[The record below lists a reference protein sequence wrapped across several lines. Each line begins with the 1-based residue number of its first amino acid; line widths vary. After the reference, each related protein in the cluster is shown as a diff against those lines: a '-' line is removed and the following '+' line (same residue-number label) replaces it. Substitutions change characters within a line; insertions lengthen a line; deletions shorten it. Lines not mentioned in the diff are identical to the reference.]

1 MALILTVI
9 GVLLVLLAAEH
20 LARHTNLHAE
30 LTRKF
35 VHMIVGTFVA
45 FWPFFLTW
53 REIELLSLAFLAVV
67 VISVKFTIFKSIHT
81 VPRRAFGEISFAMVI
96 GFLALFSSSAEIFMA
111 AMLCLSIGDA
121 LAAIVGL
128 LYGENNQ
135 YKVFGKT
142 KSVAGSAAFFV
153 TTVLVM
159 VLYVTITSNS
169 ASIMNL
175 FVIPVLATVTENVA
189 VNGSDNLIMPL
200 LIALMLGG
208 TA

>member
-1 MALILTVI
+1 MTLVLTVV
-9 GVLLVLLAAEH
+9 GVLAVLLIAEH

-45 FWPFFLTW
+45 FWPFFLSW
-53 REIELLSLAFLAVV
+53 HQIELLSMAFLAVILV
-67 VISVKFTIFKSIHT
+67 SVKFTVFKSIHT

-96 GFLALFSSSAEIFMA
+96 GFLAVISSSAEIFMA
-111 AMLCLSIGDA
+111 AMLCLSLGDA
-121 LAAIVGL
+121 LAAIIGL
-128 LYGENNQ
+128 LYGDGNQ

-142 KSVAGSAAFFV
+142 KSVAGTATFFV

-159 VLYVTITSNS
+159 ILYVTLGNAS
-169 ASIMNL
+169 ASIMTL
-175 FVIPVLATVTENVA
+175 FVIPVLATITENVA
-189 VNGSDNLIMPL
+189 VNGSDNLVMPL
-200 LIALMLGG
+200 LIALLLGG